1 MVTIA
6 PRPVA
11 IVVVTMVTVFAGQ
24 VLLTSAADA
33 PTILSSIA
41 LGSAATYSALGG
53 SIGNTGSSLLNGD
66 LGASPGVSIGGFPP
80 GTYEGAAHAGDPLA
94 VRARSDFML
103 AYATAAGRT
112 PTRSFTGDQNGKRF
126 DSGTYRTG
134 TAFSLT
140 GTMTLNGQNNPSALF
155 IFQVEAG
162 LNTAAGST
170 LSLINGARAANVYW
184 QVDGAAGTGARSSF
198 AGTILAKGN
207 ITLGV
212 GASLD
217 GRALAS
223 GQVTLADDAV
233 TTPFVPPTTVI
244 SLPASGHTYLQGQAV
259 ATHFTCGDPT
269 GPGVVACT
277 DTNGS
282 VSPGALTTRA
292 AGSFSYTATVV
303 SADGRRGTARVRYK
317 VAPRRVRPARAP
329 RFP

>member
-1 MVTIA
+1 M
-6 PRPVA
+6 
-11 IVVVTMVTVFAGQ
+11 
-24 VLLTSAADA
+24 
-33 PTILSSIA
+33 
-41 LGSAATYSALGG
+41 GG

-94 VRARSDFML
+94 ARARSDFML

-112 PTRSFTGDQNGKRF
+112 PTRSFTGDQNGKKF

-212 GASLD
+212 GASLV

-233 TTPFVPPTTVI
+233 TTPFVRPTAVI
-244 SLPASGHTYLQGQAV
+244 SYARLRPHLSAGAGRDHPFHLR
-259 ATHFTCGDPT
+259 
-269 GPGVVACT
+269 
-277 DTNGS
+277 GS
-282 VSPGALTTRA
+282 DR
-292 AGSFSYTATVV
+292 AGSRRLHRHQWFGVARRARRHGPWGVSAYTATVV
-303 SADGRRGTARVRYK
+303 SADGRRGTARIRYK